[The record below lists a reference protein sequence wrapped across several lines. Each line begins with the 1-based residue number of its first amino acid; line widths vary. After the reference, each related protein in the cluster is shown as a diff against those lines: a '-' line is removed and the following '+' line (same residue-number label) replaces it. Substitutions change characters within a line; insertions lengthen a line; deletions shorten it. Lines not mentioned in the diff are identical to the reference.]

1 MAGALSQL
9 LIILFTLLIGIIIL
23 VIILAYIRSHRVN
36 IHSQD
41 GKKLLDRFWVLA
53 GKDKSDGTI
62 WWKSVFWQKKFKI
75 IEPPDEVI
83 KVNKK
88 GKFEINLYRITE
100 DEYIYN
106 LDTGINK
113 DDILVSNG
121 QKLSDG
127 YKPFSAV
134 QRQVVVQEFIKA
146 EAEKPQSWLKENA
159 MNLASMSAMLLIII
173 IGIVYWGDIATFTL
187 EKDQASTSA
196 LNQVNQLLKE
206 FNGDVQS
213 IKPESNPILV
223 SPNENPPEE

>member
-1 MAGALSQL
+1 
-9 LIILFTLLIGIIIL
+9 LLIGIITL